1 MERSELL
8 IYLLII
14 AAMVLLI
21 IRYRNSGRKN

>member
-14 AAMVLLI
+14 AAMVFLI
-21 IRYRNSGRKN
+21 YRYRNSGRKN